1 VTNTTSPLP
10 SLPRCDFQ
18 AMDSGWKCA
27 QCGRSS
33 KSPKKPVAVCR
44 IAAALLKE
52 RYGEQITVDETH
64 PAYPRAAKP
73 GVSLITKARN
83 FAASAAKHVASGMP
97 QATEE
102 QVAAR
107 FAICQGCEHFDGKAC
122 RKCGCP
128 VVRERKFLSKL
139 SWAGES
145 CPVGKWGPVSS

>member
-1 VTNTTSPLP
+1 MSEGFIDEKLKGLPPLVAGRWR
-10 SLPRCDFQ
+10 SFLLSMGYLP
-18 AMDSGWKCA
+18 
-27 QCGRSS
+27 
-33 KSPKKPVAVCR
+33 
-44 IAAALLKE
+44 AASTRTHEPGLALTQK
-52 RYGEQITVDETH
+52 
-64 PAYPRAAKP
+64 AA
-73 GVSLITKARN
+73 N
-83 FAASAAKHVASGMP
+83 FAASAAKHVAAGMP
-97 QATEE
+97 KATDE

>member
-1 VTNTTSPLP
+1 MMYHLI
-10 SLPRCDFQ
+10 SLAKLHAAKR
-18 AMDSGWKCA
+18 
-27 QCGRSS
+27 
-33 KSPKKPVAVCR
+33 KPGYIEAVM
-44 IAAALLKE
+44 AVSE
-52 RYGEQITVDETH
+52 PVSETH
-64 PAYPRAAKP
+64 VRVTAEDFDRLRSAYALPDATASSHAYSPGTEPPKP

-128 VVRERKFLSKL
+128 VVREKKFLSKL